1 MFDALVVDDVG
12 VVVQSRGINGRD
24 ADIGVSLEHVDN
36 VFHLRI
42 DVARLVENL
51 VEKNSATEEESS
63 KRSTANRKKQ
73 TLLR

>member
-12 VVVQSRGINGRD
+12 VEVQSRGVNGRD
-24 ADIGVSLEHVDN
+24 ANIGVPLEHVDD

-51 VEKNSATEEESS
+51 VEKKARLKNSHQKILTSI
-63 KRSTANRKKQ
+63 
-73 TLLR
+73 